1 MIIQDISRIIPQ
13 LAEVGGIYNVCDNHY
28 PSFAELEE
36 LIAKQL
42 NKKAPRSIP
51 YWAAKSIALVGDIVG
66 NKFPINSSKLDKIT
80 QSLTFSNEKAK
91 RELGWEPL
99 DVLQN
104 FKIS

>member
-1 MIIQDISRIIPQ
+1 MLFRS
-13 LAEVGGIYNVCDNHY
+13 GGIYNVCDNHH

-51 YWAAKSIALVGDIVG
+51 YWVAKSIALVGDIVG

-80 QSLTFSNEKAK
+80 QSLTFSNEKAR
-91 RELGWEPL
+91 RELDWEPL

-104 FKIS
+104 FKIK